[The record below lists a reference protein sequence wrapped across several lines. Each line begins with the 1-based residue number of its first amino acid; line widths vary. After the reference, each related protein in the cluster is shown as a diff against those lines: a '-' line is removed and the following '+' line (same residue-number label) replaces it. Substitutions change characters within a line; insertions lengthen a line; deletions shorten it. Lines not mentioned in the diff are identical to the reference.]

1 MKFCKTLIL
10 AFFLSAIC
18 VVHAEWVDESTVKT
32 AAEAF
37 TSNDAIGSTILK
49 GCAVSGLVQRQHL
62 WIVSLE
68 PSGHIVMRGSDLA
81 DPIVGFSM
89 NNFAEPSPDSPAYA
103 VLESASASLAA
114 LEAQGGT
121 RHARWT
127 NLLGP
132 VGRPL
137 LKAGAVESPGTILI
151 PPLMESHWN
160 QWQPYNDYSPVYIA
174 ETNEIDHLKYR
185 GRTPCGC
192 VATAA
197 AQILRHFRWPARID
211 RVDSYS
217 HNFTDTNEVTT
228 TYPIRFDGHL
238 PIDWA
243 ALNDDYQVSESDL
256 RGTVGESTR
265 YPIARLVM
273 FADVLAQMSFA
284 GYGSAA
290 SFDTVEKNTSEWY
303 TQGELVDMSNRVEQI
318 KAEIMAGV
326 PCAISIAEY
335 DDKGQRQGHLA
346 VAHGWAESGSTK
358 YVYINF
364 GWGGANDGYYNL
376 EDDITIEKPKEEF
389 TEKKAY
395 LGFYPRA
402 KPQLDPLP
410 KVCETSTTL
419 NWHFPDIYTNNLSG
433 FTVSISRRD
442 TTPST
447 FRDDFSDSLGSSSSN
462 EIYVD
467 KENGLLYSEYSA
479 RGNFTYAQ
487 SFVLT
492 SASELSFKVSSYAAI
507 SSTLEIQ
514 VRFNGG
520 DWQTVSTPALNEK
533 MIGSSGWNTFSIY
546 LGEHGGD
553 TAQFRIVRDWGGTY
567 YIDENKNRVDYGRVR
582 LKDFTVTNVLA
593 PVAPE
598 VRNVDKSERS
608 ITLSGLEE
616 GAYYS
621 FVVTPDISG
630 ALVDGEASEP
640 ESTIIAGY
648 RSTPI
653 PGEQTYTTSVPAIA
667 WKEETL
673 IAQGFPEIDSV
684 THSKSEVVDGLFA
697 ECSMGGNVFHV
708 NCSPSTV
715 SLAAHVSVASLVPDS
730 AIEIHKL
737 GNGRFAVEV
746 DASGIPASAER
757 TRAILTLAATD
768 SNGTTSYKDLSLRF
782 STETTPDDYVPIPVV
797 VIINPDRMDEPIESN
812 CGTRTIAAKEN
823 VTLSQA
829 DADAIT
835 ISAHMQDGSE
845 DADTTSGYSKVYDEA
860 SNTIVIT
867 LNAPVVAPPTAEGD
881 KEDGDASGILLDK
894 NTVTLATT
902 DPTPTQEDVAALPVE
917 SVKGLWYQASWGDGL
932 TGMDSGEKVQATGD
946 SLYLGVI
953 KQTGGK
959 GFYKITVS
967 EE

>member
-1 MKFCKTLIL
+1 MKFCKTLVF

-37 TSNDAIGSTILK
+37 TSSDAIGSTILK

-137 LKAGAVESPGTILI
+137 LKAGAVESPETILI

-174 ETNEIDHLKYR
+174 ETNAIDHLKYR

-197 AQILRHFRWPARID
+197 AQVLRHFRWPARID

-217 HNFTDTNEVTT
+217 HNFTDTNNITRA
-228 TYPIRFDGHL
+228 YPIRFDGHL

-243 ALNDDYQVSESDL
+243 ALNDDYKVSESDL
-256 RGTVGESTR
+256 RGTVKESAR
-265 YPIARLVM
+265 YHIARLVM

-318 KAEIMAGV
+318 KTEIMAGV

-364 GWGGANDGYYNL
+364 GWGGYNDGYYNL

-433 FTVSISRRD
+433 FTVSISRIA

-447 FRDDFSDSLGSSSSN
+447 FLDDFSNSTGTSSPIGRVYVTTDSIGNDGNDGS
-462 EIYVD
+462 
-467 KENGLLYSEYSA
+467 LLFA
-479 RGNFTYAQ
+479 KPTDVGTYTFPD
-487 SFVLT
+487 SYMLT
-492 SASELSFKVSSYAAI
+492 SASVLTFKLYSFAALGAEYKI
-507 SSTLEIQ
+507 EA
-514 VRFNGG
+514 RFNGG
-520 DWQTVSTPALNEK
+520 DWTTLYTPLLKTDWGA
-533 MIGSSGWNTFSIY
+533 SGWSKERIY
-546 LGEHGGD
+546 LGSHGGQ
-553 TAQFRIVRDWGGTY
+553 TAQFRISNRHSGQY
-567 YIDENKNRVDYGRVR
+567 YPQPESRILLD
-582 LKDFTVTNVLA
+582 DFTVTEVLA
-593 PVAPE
+593 PVELASIE
-598 VRNVDKSERS
+598 VDKTARS
-608 ITLSGLEE
+608 LVLNGLTAGET
-616 GAYYS
+616 YS
-621 FVVTPDISG
+621 FTVTPNISG
-630 ALVDGEASEP
+630 ALVDGETSEP
-640 ESTIIAGY
+640 VSTVIAET
-648 RSTPI
+648 RNTP
-653 PGEQTYTTSVPAIA
+653 
-667 WKEETL
+667 
-673 IAQGFPEIDSV
+673 GFPEIDSV

-715 SLAAHVSVASLVPDS
+715 SLAAHVSAASLVPDS

-797 VIINPDRMDEPIESN
+797 VVIDPDRMDDPIESN
-812 CGTRTIAAKEN
+812 DGTRTIAAKEN
-823 VTLSQA
+823 VTLSQE
-829 DADAIT
+829 DADAIK
-835 ISAHMQDGSE
+835 ISAPMQDGSE

-894 NTVTLATT
+894 NTVKLATT
-902 DPTPTQEDVAALPVE
+902 DPTPTKEDVAALPVE